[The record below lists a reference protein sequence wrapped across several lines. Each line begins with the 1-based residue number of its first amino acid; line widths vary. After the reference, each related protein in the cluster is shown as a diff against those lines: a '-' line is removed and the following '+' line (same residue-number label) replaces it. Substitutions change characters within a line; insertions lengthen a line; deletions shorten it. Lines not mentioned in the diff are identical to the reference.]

1 MLGSS
6 LGFVHSFCISDLL
19 YYWTFTVLGNG
30 RRRFF
35 QSRACCGGVLHARA

>member
-19 YYWTFTVLGNG
+19 REVVVRFGAIVLLDFHSFG
-30 RRRFF
+30 
-35 QSRACCGGVLHARA
+35 